1 MATKRTRRKPK
12 DTTKPLNQRPTIRLS
27 EQEVSAF
34 YAALELTGKHNT
46 SLAIKEAVSS
56 YPRYAE
62 LLGRIDSL
70 AQAVTD
76 QAKVINSQSALIVAL
91 KGSS

>member
-1 MATKRTRRKPK
+1 MATKRIRRKPK
-12 DTTKPLNQRPTIRLS
+12 DITKPLNQHPAIRLN
-27 EQEVSAF
+27 EQEVQPF

-46 SLAIKEAVSS
+46 SLAIKEAVSA

-62 LLGRIDSL
+62 LLARIDTL
-70 AQAVTD
+70 AVAVSD

-91 KGSS
+91 KGQS

>member
-1 MATKRTRRKPK
+1 MATKRIRRKPK
-12 DTTKPLNQRPTIRLS
+12 DTTKPLSLHPAIRLN
-27 EQEVSAF
+27 EQEVAPF

-46 SLAIKEAVSS
+46 SLAIKEAVGA

-62 LLGRIDSL
+62 LLARIDAL
-70 AQAVTD
+70 AVAIASQT
-76 QAKVINSQSALIVAL
+76 QVINSQSALIVAL